1 MRDAQ
6 NIQELIRVSPDY
18 MGFIFYPK
26 SKRYIGEKN
35 SIFDDIPTK
44 IKKIGVFVDEKP
56 GEVKQKVRD
65 YRLDFVQLH
74 GSEPPE
80 YCEDLTVSKINV
92 IKAFQ
97 VGKKF
102 DFSTILPYKPV
113 CRYFLFD
120 TKSNG
125 HGGSGQKFDWKIL
138 QHYDNEKP
146 FFLGGGIA
154 PEDARIVKQLANL
167 NIHAIDINSR
177 FEIQPGVK
185 DISKI
190 KTFKQ
195 EILTN

>member
-1 MRDAQ
+1 M
-6 NIQELIRVSPDY
+6 
-18 MGFIFYPK
+18 
-26 SKRYIGEKN
+26 
-35 SIFDDIPTK
+35 
-44 IKKIGVFVDEKP
+44 
-56 GEVKQKVRD
+56 
-65 YRLDFVQLH
+65 
-74 GSEPPE
+74 
-80 YCEDLTVSKINV
+80 
-92 IKAFQ
+92 
-97 VGKKF
+97 
-102 DFSTILPYKPV
+102 
-113 CRYFLFD
+113 FD

-125 HGGSGQKFDWKIL
+125 HVGRGQKFDWKIL
-138 QHYDNEKP
+138 KHYDNEKP